1 MRPAGRFLHFSIP
14 RGSVTRQAGATM
26 RTTFALSLFFVLAGC
41 TAQGPSQADLD
52 ADIARD
58 RQLGHEQCAAR
69 FPISPRTNHVA
80 QARCY
85 NEYFDAVI
93 MPRMRDHDLGTLINA
108 KRLATAEQA
117 DKGLLTDAEVEVQMA
132 EVIAYA
138 NSESQRRINSS
149 AQTQAQI
156 TTARAAQ
163 SQAISAASSA
173 NPVPPQTARGCWR
186 ENNIMV
192 CH

>member
-1 MRPAGRFLHFSIP
+1 ML
-14 RGSVTRQAGATM
+14 
-26 RTTFALSLFFVLAGC
+26 RTCAIFVLASVALAGC
-41 TAQGPSQADLD
+41 AAQYQGPSQADLD
-52 ADIARD
+52 AGIRRDI
-58 RQLGHEQCAAR
+58 QIGKELCAGR

-85 NEYFDAVI
+85 NEYFDAVLL
-93 MPRMRDHDLGTLINA
+93 PRNRHHDLSALVNA
-108 KRLATAEQA
+108 KRLALAEKA
-117 DKGLLTDAEVEVQMA
+117 DQGNLTEAEVAAQMA
-132 EVIAYA
+132 ETITYVTGE
-138 NSESQRRINSS
+138 SERRANSS

-156 TTARAAQ
+156 STSLAAQ

-173 NPVPPQTARGCWR
+173 NPAQPQPARGCWR

>member
-1 MRPAGRFLHFSIP
+1 MF
-14 RGSVTRQAGATM
+14 
-26 RTTFALSLFFVLAGC
+26 RTCAIFVLASVALAGC
-41 TAQGPSQADLD
+41 AAQYQGPTQADLD
-52 ADIARD
+52 AGIRRDSQIGKETCARS
-58 RQLGHEQCAAR
+58 
-69 FPISPRTNHVA
+69 FPISPRTNHAA

-93 MPRMRDHDLGTLINA
+93 MPRMRDHDLGALINA

-117 DKGLLTDAEVEVQMA
+117 DQGTLTEAGVEVQMA

-138 NSESQRRINSS
+138 NSESQRRRNST

-156 TTARAAQ
+156 STALAAQ

-173 NPVPPQTARGCWR
+173 NPVQPQPARGCWR